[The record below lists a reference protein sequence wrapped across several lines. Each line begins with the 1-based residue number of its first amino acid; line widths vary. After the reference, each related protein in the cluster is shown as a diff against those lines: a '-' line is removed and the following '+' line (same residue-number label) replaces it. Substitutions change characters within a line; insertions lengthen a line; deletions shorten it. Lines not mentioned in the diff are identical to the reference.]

1 MLLRIAEMTSSY
13 PKQLEAAFEKV
24 QNGEG
29 TLDKEKL
36 IEMFQ
41 KLELAENYIELIIS
55 ELSLCS

>member
-29 TLDKEKL
+29 TLDK
-36 IEMFQ
+36 
-41 KLELAENYIELIIS
+41 
-55 ELSLCS
+55 